1 MRPAGG
7 GSRVCCVCFIRAREG
22 NTLLSPPSTRQR
34 KRANVRTEAP
44 GKEHKHGIMEKCNV
58 GPVRVFVYYYN
69 MRWPTSEF
77 PLVRGMERGRGWAFM
92 HMRRW
97 AS

>member
-1 MRPAGG
+1 M
-7 GSRVCCVCFIRAREG
+7 
-22 NTLLSPPSTRQR
+22 LSPPSTRQR

-77 PLVRGMERGRGWAFM
+77 PLVRGRERGRGKGLGM
-92 HMRRW
+92 HAHAPVGFIEPARFVSCRSVEIRL
-97 AS
+97 APD